1 MHVQAKITEC
11 QDTRQTCECVTAKRH
26 DAWYQYTCTYIKCN
40 RSKYM
45 YNIWSVNFKN
55 RLLLHRNETF
65 IADMLQSILARAES
79 KLTKSHFLSNK
90 VEFLQTNNTQRYE
103 LTSTLMK
110 RRFSLIPKC
119 HISTPVS
126 QFVKGSK
133 SP

>member
-1 MHVQAKITEC
+1 
-11 QDTRQTCECVTAKRH
+11 
-26 DAWYQYTCTYIKCN
+26 
-40 RSKYM
+40 M
-45 YNIWSVNFKN
+45 YNIWSVNLKN
-55 RLLLHRNETF
+55 RLLLDRNETF